1 MNSPVNKDVELHQF
15 HQDLIQSAR
24 ELRAGK
30 GNRVTQVEVA
40 PVVKVRLSL
49 GLSQSQFAHLLGVS
63 KRTLQ
68 GWEQGKI
75 QPSGAA
81 RTLISVAE
89 KYPEILR
96 ELITA

>member
-1 MNSPVNKDVELHQF
+1 VSKLNEMQSFQR
-15 HQDLIQSAR
+15 DLLQSAR
-24 ELRAGK
+24 ELKSGKRA
-30 GNRVTQVEVA
+30 RVTHVKVPA
-40 PVVKVRLSL
+40 VVKVRTSLS
-49 GLSQSQFAHLLGVS
+49 LSQSQFADLLGVS

-81 RTLISVAE
+81 RMLISVAE

-96 ELITA
+96 EMQAA

>member
-1 MNSPVNKDVELHQF
+1 
-15 HQDLIQSAR
+15 
-24 ELRAGK
+24 
-30 GNRVTQVEVA
+30 
-40 PVVKVRLSL
+40 
-49 GLSQSQFAHLLGVS
+49 
-63 KRTLQ
+63 LQ